1 MAKLTPKLPLRMD
14 DNDGAYKMITDYK
27 ELARQNLKNLV
38 LTNPGE
44 KTMDSNFGVGV
55 KRYLFDNYN
64 NIDKI
69 QSEIFARLSE
79 QVNTYLS
86 YIDLYNVRVSE
97 DSTKGKIN
105 IAIYY
110 NIIPLGLSDSLDLAY
125 ETNNIWR

>member
-79 QVNTYLS
+79 QVSTYLS
-86 YIDLYNVRVSE
+86 YIDLYNVRVTE

-110 NIIPLGLSDSLDLAY
+110 NITPLGLSDSLDLAY